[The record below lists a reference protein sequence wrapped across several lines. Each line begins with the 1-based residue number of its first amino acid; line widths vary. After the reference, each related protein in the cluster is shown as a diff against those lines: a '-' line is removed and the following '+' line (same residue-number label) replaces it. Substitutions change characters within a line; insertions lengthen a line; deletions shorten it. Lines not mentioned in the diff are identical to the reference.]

1 MCEMCTYPRLLPAGV
16 LDDLKLNCVV
26 CDVCIDPLVSSC
38 DMYVM
43 SHTT

>member
-1 MCEMCTYPRLLPAGV
+1 MCKMCTYRKLLPASV
-16 LDDLKLNCVV
+16 LDDLKLNYVV
-26 CDVCIDPLVSSC
+26 CEECIDPLVSSC